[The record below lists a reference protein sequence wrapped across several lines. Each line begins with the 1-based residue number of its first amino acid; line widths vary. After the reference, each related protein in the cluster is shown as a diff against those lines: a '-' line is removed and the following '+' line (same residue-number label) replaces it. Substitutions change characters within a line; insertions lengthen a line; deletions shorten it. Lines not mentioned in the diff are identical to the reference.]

1 MKSTTLFRIT
11 RNADLEIHE
20 EGASDLLEEIEE
32 ELKKRKWGAAVR
44 LEIQKNRFDPMVL
57 DYLIDELEIHKD
69 DIYEID
75 GPLDLTILFRYY
87 KQIAKIREGLTYEP
101 YCPQILPELEDW

>member
-1 MKSTTLFRIT
+1 
-11 RNADLEIHE
+11 
-20 EGASDLLEEIEE
+20 
-32 ELKKRKWGAAVR
+32 
-44 LEIQKNRFDPMVL
+44 MVL

-87 KQIAKIREGLTYEP
+87 KQIAKMRDGLTYEP
-101 YCPQILPELEDW
+101 YCPQIPPELEVGKSIFQLLSQTGFIFASSV